1 MNICIPVNGS
11 KPPFAVSDWKTA
23 ACYCLINTQGEQ
35 QSLIARENLEQEI
48 AKSSIDDVLE
58 KKAIGCVLC
67 PSMPV
72 MTKRIFSGSGVE
84 VVYTAAETLEEA
96 FQTWK
101 AGQEKAPPQ
110 SFHFTTGCASSCSS
124 CDSSCK

>member
-1 MNICIPVNGS
+1 MNICIPVKS
-11 KPPFAVSDWKTA
+11 TRPPFAVSDWKTA
-23 ACYCLINTQGEQ
+23 SCYCLMNKSGEQ
-35 QSLIARENLEQEI
+35 QSLIVREDLEKEIAASSINHVLEQ
-48 AKSSIDDVLE
+48 KS
-58 KKAIGCVLC
+58 IGYVLC

-84 VVYTAAETLEEA
+84 VVYTDAETLEEA
-96 FQTWK
+96 FKTWK

-124 CDSSCK
+124 CDSGCK